1 MPADDRRLS
10 RGDLVLALPHLLA
23 RLESQRHHTVALQ
36 RDVQPFVVSNAACR
50 RSGRQRDR
58 PGGFA
63 GKQCGRRRG
72 LRGWLLNLSGAAAQ
86 RQRDRPDKCKGARYG
101 APRRRH
107 PYIIRAARAYSV
119 FPVAHQ
125 TILVLDFG
133 SQYTQLI
140 ARRLRELSVYSEIVP
155 YNTPLERLRERDP
168 AGIILSGGPSSVSD
182 EGAPRC
188 DPALF
193 ELGIPVLGIC
203 YGMQLMTD
211 VLGGEVRRSGRREF
225 GHAQVRVTGN
235 GGGSHPPQLFA
246 HVPGE
251 LRVWASHGDDVGSV
265 PPGFSIAATSTTAPV
280 VAMEAPQRRLYALLF
295 HPEVAHTDHGLSIL
309 RTFAYDVCGC
319 TGDWT
324 MASFIEEAVARIRR
338 QVGNARVV
346 CGLSGGVDS
355 TVAALLIHRA
365 IGDRLTCI
373 FVDNGLLRYDEANQI
388 QKRFREKM
396 RLPLDFVDA
405 SDLFLDRLRGVT
417 DPEQKRKI
425 IGATFIDV
433 FERRSTELGGF
444 GFLGQGT
451 LYPDVIESASVHGPA
466 VVIKSHH
473 NVGGLPERMRF
484 ALVEPLRDLFKDEV
498 RRVGEDLGLDREFV
512 VRQPFPGPGL
522 AVRILGELSRE
533 RLDLLRLADR
543 IVAEEVRAAG
553 WYERLWQS
561 FAVLLPVQSVG
572 VMGDART
579 YEYTVAIRAVESL
592 DGMTADWARLPHDLL
607 ATISSRI
614 VNEVRGINRVVYDI
628 SSKPPSTIEW
638 E

>member
-1 MPADDRRLS
+1 
-10 RGDLVLALPHLLA
+10 
-23 RLESQRHHTVALQ
+23 
-36 RDVQPFVVSNAACR
+36 
-50 RSGRQRDR
+50 
-58 PGGFA
+58 
-63 GKQCGRRRG
+63 
-72 LRGWLLNLSGAAAQ
+72 
-86 RQRDRPDKCKGARYG
+86 
-101 APRRRH
+101 
-107 PYIIRAARAYSV
+107 
-119 FPVAHQ
+119 VAHQ

-155 YNTPLERLRERDP
+155 FNTPLEALGAKNP
-168 AGIILSGGPSSVSD
+168 VGIILSGGPKSVS
-182 EGAPRC
+182 EAGAPKC
-188 DPALF
+188 DSAVF
-193 ELGIPVLGIC
+193 QLGTPVLGIC

-211 VLGGEVRRSGRREF
+211 VLGGEVRRSGHREF
-225 GHAQVRVTGN
+225 GHAQVTVRGN
-235 GGGSHPPQLFA
+235 GEAPRLFA
-246 HVPGE
+246 EVPGE
-251 LRVWASHGDDVGSV
+251 LRVWASHGDDVSAV
-265 PPGFSIAATSTTAPV
+265 PPGFSVAATSATAPIA
-280 VAMEAPQRRLYALLF
+280 AMEARDRGLYALLF
-295 HPEVAHTDHGLSIL
+295 HPEVAHTDHGAAIL
-309 RTFAYDVCGC
+309 RNFAYGVCGC

-324 MASFIEEAVARIRR
+324 IASFIEEATDRIRA
-338 QVGNARVV
+338 QVGNGRVV

-355 TVAALLIHRA
+355 TVAAMLIHRA

-373 FVDNGLLRYDEANQI
+373 FVDNGLLRYDEASQI
-388 QKRFREKM
+388 RKRFTEKLQ
-396 RLPLDFVDA
+396 LPLDFVDA
-405 SDLFLDRLRGVT
+405 SDLFLDRLAGVT

-433 FERRSTELGGF
+433 FERRANEIGSF
-444 GFLGQGT
+444 DFLGQGT
-451 LYPDVIESASVHGPA
+451 LYPDVIESAGVHGPA

-473 NVGGLPERMRF
+473 NVGGLPDRMKF
-484 ALVEPLRDLFKDEV
+484 KLVEPLRELFKDEV
-498 RRVGEDLGLDREFV
+498 RRVGRDLGLDKEFV

-522 AVRILGELSRE
+522 AVRVVGELTKG

-543 IVAEEVRAAG
+543 IVAEEIRKAG

-579 YEYTVAIRAVESL
+579 YEYTIAIRAVESL